1 MSNAPQGPGW
11 WQASDGNWYPPQ
23 QSAGYTPP
31 PPPPSW
37 SAPAAY
43 PQYPTPGRRTRG
55 IANLP
60 PAAWLLFA
68 GLALNELAILLP
80 FWTVSAEGETHDS
93 RLKGGSW
100 VVGLVV
106 AGLFVWLI
114 WATFAGP
121 RIRTGRLITWTVG
134 ASLGVIGA
142 ILAFVLPSSG
152 SLGAGGF
159 VSAASVLLWVVGV
172 IMAWNSWSK
181 EQRRPY

>member
-1 MSNAPQGPGW
+1 MSNGPRGPGW
-11 WQASDGNWYPPQ
+11 WQASDGYWYPPQ

-37 SAPAAY
+37 PAPAAY

-55 IANLP
+55 IAHLP
-60 PAAWLLFA
+60 PAAWLLFT
-68 GLALNELAILLP
+68 GLALNELAILLR
-80 FWTVSAEGETHDS
+80 DS
-93 RLKGGSW
+93 GGYWSGGYW
-100 VVGLVV
+100 VVGLVA

-121 RIRTGRLITWTVG
+121 RIRTGLLITWTVLT
-134 ASLGVIGA
+134 SLGVIGA
-142 ILAFVLPSSG
+142 ILAFLVPSSG
-152 SLGAGGF
+152 SLRAGDF

-172 IMAWNSWSK
+172 IMAWNSRSK